1 MAEPTLSEIVN
12 IPVDQERA
20 TGTPAVVFDSKPL
33 IAQLNQAAQY
43 KAENDWRKYNVF
55 LGNLKEV
62 YKDINEIAK
71 MPVMTQDQPYL
82 KEQMANILKE
92 VSEDPKGFFSGGAK
106 YQDVLGKISKLQSDA
121 TESKQNSAYDFAHRQ
136 YFYRN
141 PSLDTKQNR
150 ELIDSYGNQKLGSRQ
165 PYLMKLPALW
175 DPKAMAD
182 AINASIEE
190 KLTQDM
196 PTKDGKYINRQ
207 AETNYDPNEFM
218 SRAGALYGNVAE
230 AVNERFNQ
238 MPDSVKSKYTG
249 PDPARQWYNDVMSA
263 YLNKGDKSSTL
274 TGDPNYLEA
283 ERLAE
288 QRRHNKATEAIQW
301 ANVNKGDA
309 EGEKTKAQIGELY
322 NRFFSTAFSDNS
334 NAGIAYLQNVY
345 GDNNEIKKVV
355 EKGDP
360 KKEGS
365 TRVEVPVPKKE
376 VISSEYDPVKGVVK
390 IKIRDN
396 SVPSKGW
403 GKYDNIEEK
412 IITEKDA
419 LVDFGRM
426 FGPKISPEQV
436 TSIATEYR
444 KKKGWGDLKPDLKT
458 MQTAFGIIGGQ
469 PAPDGPEPVTDP
481 ELLKELNKK

>member
-1 MAEPTLSEIVN
+1 MAEPGLSEIVN
-12 IPVDQERA
+12 MTVDQERA

-141 PSLDTKQNR
+141 PELDTEENR
-150 ELIDSYGNQKLGSRQ
+150 RLIDGYGSQKLGSRS
-165 PYLMKLPALW
+165 PYLMKIPGYVDFNKLW
-175 DPKAMAD
+175 EAANAASIKKTGTSGTDGHYFKETDETVYDPKAYDQISEALYPQMAD
-182 AINASIEE
+182 KAKDMYNRMPDAVKQKYANSEDPVKDYFLEVMRSGRKQRQYDE
-190 KLTQDM
+190 KL
-196 PTKDGKYINRQ
+196 
-207 AETNYDPNEFM
+207 
-218 SRAGALYGNVAE
+218 S
-230 AVNERFNQ
+230 
-238 MPDSVKSKYTG
+238 
-249 PDPARQWYNDVMSA
+249 
-263 YLNKGDKSSTL
+263 
-274 TGDPNYLEA
+274 GDPTYLKAQE
-283 ERLAE
+283 LA
-288 QRRHNKATEAIQW
+288 QRAKEHRDEMGYKW
-301 ANVNKGDA
+301 AALNKGDA
-309 EGEKTKAQIGELY
+309 EGNKAKAQIGELY
-322 NRFFSTAFSDNS
+322 NRTFATVFSDNS

-360 KKEGS
+360 KKGGS

-396 SVPSKGW
+396 SVPSSGW

-412 IITEKDA
+412 VITEKDA

-426 FGPKISPEQV
+426 FGPKYSPEQV
-436 TSIATEYR
+436 SSIANEYR
-444 KKKGWGDLKPDLKT
+444 KKQGWGDFKPDLKK

-469 PAPDGPEPVTDP
+469 PAPAPGGKTEA
-481 ELLKELNKK
+481 ELFLENNQ

>member
-1 MAEPTLSEIVN
+1 MAEPGLSEIVN
-12 IPVDQERA
+12 MTVDQERA

-33 IAQLNQAAQY
+33 IAQLNQSAQY

-207 AETNYDPNEFM
+207 AETSYDPNEFM
-218 SRAGALYGNVAE
+218 ARAGALYGNVAE
-230 AVNERFNQ
+230 AVNERFSQ

-263 YLNKGDKSSTL
+263 YLNKGDVSSTL
-274 TGDPNYLEA
+274 TPDSTYLKAQE
-283 ERLAE
+283 LA
-288 QRRHNKATEAIQW
+288 QRAKEHRDEMGYKW
-301 ANVNKGDA
+301 AALNKGDA

-322 NRFFSTAFSDNS
+322 NRTFATVFSDNS

-345 GDNNEIKKVV
+345 GDNSEIQITAESPGETKDSKNKVTV
-355 EKGDP
+355 TKP
-360 KKEGS
+360 K
-365 TRVEVPVPKKE
+365 TE

-396 SVPSKGW
+396 SIPDNKW
-403 GKYDNIEEK
+403 GKPKNIQEK
-412 IITEKDA
+412 IVSEKDA

-444 KKKGWGDLKPDLKT
+444 KKKGWGDLTPDLKT